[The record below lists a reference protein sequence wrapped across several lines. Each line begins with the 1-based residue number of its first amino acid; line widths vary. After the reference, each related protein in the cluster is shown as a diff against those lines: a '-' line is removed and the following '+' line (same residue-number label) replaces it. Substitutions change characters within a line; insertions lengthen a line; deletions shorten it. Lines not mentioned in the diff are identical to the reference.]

1 MSIRDLIAI
10 LPEPLRHRSLTH
22 PSVADPYESN
32 GRLEFLGDSVLNSR
46 VAELV
51 FHGYPELLE
60 GDLTRIRA
68 HLVRKSFLAS
78 VGRSRGARGDH
89 RELRHKRL
97 GHRGH
102 RRGHNRRRVSHRQ
115 RTRLQD
121 VDEIFNPSEVDTDE
135 LRDWKTLLQ
144 ETLQADGLR
153 PDLPGPL
160 QAGPGPPPA
169 ASSSA
174 VSVDGSEVATGEGT
188 SIKESEQTAAR
199 AALEILGIRPV
210 ARARRRGPRRRVA
223 SGSARNCFQR

>member
-10 LPEPLRHRSLTH
+10 LPEPLRQRSLTH

-68 HLVRKSFLAS
+68 HLVRKSFLAT
-78 VGRSRGARGDH
+78 VGRSEGIEEIIESSVMNESVIADTVEAIIGAAYLIDRDLV
-89 RELRHKRL
+89 LRVL
-97 GHRGH
+97 
-102 RRGHNRRRVSHRQ
+102 
-115 RTRLQD
+115 
-121 VDEIFNPSEVDTDE
+121 DEIFNPAEVDTDE

-153 PDLPGPL
+153 PIYRVISKQGP
-160 QAGPGPPPA
+160 AHRP
-169 ASSSA
+169 SFTSR
-174 VSVDGSEVATGEGT
+174 VSVEGKEVATGSGS

-199 AALEILGIRPV
+199 NALEILGIRPV
-210 ARARRRGPRRRVA
+210 PRSTVEVHVGA
-223 SGSARNCFQR
+223 